1 MSLNDFKCAHSQW
14 RKCVRPNEEMQKN
27 AICRGAL
34 MRAQGCNPAHCPGC
48 GGGRGAGKRLRSL
61 AAVCNVTRV
70 EMWVTRD
77 ANQHLIF
84 AASAKKGLPFART
97 ASSAGRVMRSTTLL
111 LLALVAAAASAANY
125 RHRKP
130 PPALR
135 LLPFCR
141 RLSRPPPTDLFIYA
155 CPHFVSFFPFLLYS
169 HPPDTWV
176 ACFSK
181 YTQIIIWIEQSGFGF
196 GGALNSEMCYK
207 LTFVSVREFF
217 CHPPIINVGLLF
229 SSHQS

>member
-1 MSLNDFKCAHSQW
+1 MILNA
-14 RKCVRPNEEMQKN
+14 RTRNEEKCVRIQEEMQKI
-27 AICRGAL
+27 AICRGTL

-97 ASSAGRVMRSTTLL
+97 ASSAGRVMRSTTPL
-111 LLALVAAAASAANY
+111 LLALAAAAAATSAANY

-135 LLPFCR
+135 LLPLCPR
-141 RLSRPPPTDLFIYA
+141 PSRPPPTDLFIYG
-155 CPHFVSFFPFLLYS
+155 CPLFPFLLYS
-169 HPPDTWV
+169 HPPDT
-176 ACFSK
+176 
-181 YTQIIIWIEQSGFGF
+181 
-196 GGALNSEMCYK
+196 
-207 LTFVSVREFF
+207 
-217 CHPPIINVGLLF
+217 
-229 SSHQS
+229 